1 MEPIRIT
8 LKKLHGNKGQISGLP
23 ANPRTWDATD
33 VDNLAQSITD
43 TPLLAEARPLLVYPY
58 DGKYIV
64 LGGNLRLEAY
74 KKNKQDEAPC
84 FVMDNVPFD
93 RLKEIVMKDNSSF
106 GEWDSDELANKWSD
120 LPLSSWGVDVSGLDA
135 GAEYSGSNKEMD
147 TDSWTEDMTLRL
159 RFTPEQMDWVKKRL
173 EGKDAKKELLTALG
187 YYG

>member
-1 MEPIRIT
+1 
-8 LKKLHGNKGQISGLP
+8 
-23 ANPRTWDATD
+23 
-33 VDNLAQSITD
+33 
-43 TPLLAEARPLLVYPY
+43 
-58 DGKYIV
+58 
-64 LGGNLRLEAY
+64 
-74 KKNKQDEAPC
+74 
-84 FVMDNVPFD
+84 MDNVPFD

-173 EGKDAKKELLTALG
+173 EGKDAKKELLTELG